1 MVKFNYRCCFSCRF
15 LSRCIRKHVFEM
27 HEEWDM
33 WEIAQLCSFY
43 LPRKLSLLEKMIIIA
58 AWLLR

>member
-1 MVKFNYRCCFSCRF
+1 
-15 LSRCIRKHVFEM
+15 M

-33 WEIAQLCSFY
+33 WEIAETCSFF
-43 LPRKLSLLEKMIIIA
+43 LPRKLSLLEKMIIIS

>member
-1 MVKFNYRCCFSCRF
+1 MGFSYRCCFSC
-15 LSRCIRKHVFEM
+15 VFFRTCSIYGDIM
-27 HEEWDM
+27 VHEDYDL
-33 WEIAQLCSFY
+33 WEIAEICSFY